1 LSARVGGSPSGA
13 VNVFGGIDD
22 RNDEEMTMPDL
33 HIVPSGDRW
42 DIKEENGDV
51 VSTYDTQAEA
61 EKAGKEWARSH
72 GGGEVFT
79 HRDEGEFSRIRKGD
93 AV

>member
-1 LSARVGGSPSGA
+1 
-13 VNVFGGIDD
+13 
-22 RNDEEMTMPDL
+22 MPDL
-33 HIVPSGDRW
+33 HFIPSGNRW

-51 VSTYDTQAEA
+51 VGTYDTQAEA
-61 EKAGKEWARSH
+61 EQSGKDWAQSH

-79 HRDEGEFSRIRKGD
+79 HLDEGEFSRIRKGD

>member
-1 LSARVGGSPSGA
+1 MTNLHVIPEGQKWNVREEEGPVLSSHP
-13 VNVFGGIDD
+13 
-22 RNDEEMTMPDL
+22 
-33 HIVPSGDRW
+33 
-42 DIKEENGDV
+42 
-51 VSTYDTQAEA
+51 TQEEA
-61 EKAGKEWARSH
+61 EKAGKQWLRGH

>member
-1 LSARVGGSPSGA
+1 
-13 VNVFGGIDD
+13 
-22 RNDEEMTMPDL
+22 MPNA
-33 HIVPSGDRW
+33 HVIPSGDRW
-42 DIKEENGDV
+42 NVKEENGSV
-51 VSTYDTQAEA
+51 ISTHDTQADAEA
-61 EKAGKEWARSH
+61 AAKAWARGQ

>member
-1 LSARVGGSPSGA
+1 MA
-13 VNVFGGIDD
+13 
-22 RNDEEMTMPDL
+22 MPDL
-33 HIVPSGDRW
+33 HIIPSGDRW
-42 DIKEENGDV
+42 EAKEENGDV
-51 VSTYDTQAEA
+51 VATYDTQADA
-61 EKAGKEWARSH
+61 EKAGKEWVRSH

>member
-1 LSARVGGSPSGA
+1 
-13 VNVFGGIDD
+13 
-22 RNDEEMTMPDL
+22 MPDV
-33 HIVPSGDRW
+33 HIIPSGDRW
-42 DIKEENGDV
+42 NVKEENGAV
-51 VSTYDTQAEA
+51 VSTNDTQADAEA
-61 EKAGKEWARSH
+61 AGKKWVRGK

>member
-1 LSARVGGSPSGA
+1 
-13 VNVFGGIDD
+13 
-22 RNDEEMTMPDL
+22 MPDI

-42 DIKEENGDV
+42 NVKQENGDV
-51 VSTYDTQAEA
+51 VSAHDTQADA
-61 EKAGKEWARSH
+61 EKAGKDWARGH

>member
-1 LSARVGGSPSGA
+1 
-13 VNVFGGIDD
+13 
-22 RNDEEMTMPDL
+22 MPEV
-33 HIVPSGDRW
+33 HVIPEGDRW
-42 DIKEENGDV
+42 NAKVEKGDV
-51 VSTYDTQAEA
+51 IGTYPTQEEA
-61 EKAGKEWARSH
+61 EREAKSWVRQN

>member
-1 LSARVGGSPSGA
+1 
-13 VNVFGGIDD
+13 
-22 RNDEEMTMPDL
+22 
-33 HIVPSGDRW
+33 
-42 DIKEENGDV
+42 
-51 VSTYDTQAEA
+51 VSTHDTQAEA
-61 EKAGKEWARSH
+61 EAASKEWARSR